1 MKKKTNEEFVQDA
14 IKVHGDKY
22 DYSKVK
28 YINSSTKVI
37 IICKEHGEF
46 EQCPDKHINRKSQC
60 IKCVG
65 KYQYTSQEFVKNAQ
79 TIHDDKYDYSKVK
92 YINSSTKLIIICKE
106 HGEFEQL
113 PSSHL
118 AGRGCSKCKYVK
130 HGELSRYN
138 SQQFIKKAQTIHGD
152 KYDYSKVDY
161 TVSKNKVII
170 ICKEH
175 GEFTQLPSGHL
186 DGKGCGKCGRLICG
200 EKLTMCCKL
209 FISKAIEVHGDKYD
223 YSKVSY
229 VNSSTKVMII
239 CKEHGEF
246 EQNPGGHLQGNGC
259 SKCSG
264 HYSYTTEEWIEK
276 ATEVHG
282 DKYNYSKVNYYG
294 NKNKIMI
301 ICKYH
306 GIFQQQP
313 IYHLS
318 GNQGC
323 SKCNLCASCQLWR
336 TWGKLCEYCQPKNKK
351 KIYEKTK
358 EYAVVKY
365 LREKLPDY
373 DFIHNKSVGAE
384 CTKDEKENSN
394 GHLFPDIRFDCY
406 FYHLIVEV
414 DENKHRGVDYKC
426 DVQRMYNIIAKL
438 GLPCIFIRYNP
449 DSQSSNKYLLL
460 KKIEEY
466 LELDIEEDDI
476 WDDYGFKVEY
486 LFY

>member
-186 DGKGCGKCGRLICG
+186 DGKGCR
-200 EKLTMCCKL
+200 
-209 FISKAIEVHGDKYD
+209 
-223 YSKVSY
+223 
-229 VNSSTKVMII
+229 
-239 CKEHGEF
+239 
-246 EQNPGGHLQGNGC
+246 
-259 SKCSG
+259 KCSG

-282 DKYNYSKVNYYG
+282 DKYDYSKVEYINSSI
-294 NKNKIMI
+294 KVVI
-301 ICKYH
+301 ICKEH
-306 GIFQQQP
+306 GEFQQLP
-313 IYHLS
+313 SHHINGS
-318 GNQGC
+318 GCKKC
-323 SKCNLCASCQLWR
+323 SGVYSYTTEEWIEKV
-336 TWGKLCEYCQPKNKK
+336 TEVHVGK
-351 KIYEKTK
+351 
-358 EYAVVKY
+358 
-365 LREKLPDY
+365 Y
-373 DFIHNKSVGAE
+373 DFPRRCVR
-384 CTKDEKENSN
+384 
-394 GHLFPDIRFDCY
+394 P
-406 FYHLIVEV
+406 
-414 DENKHRGVDYKC
+414 
-426 DVQRMYNIIAKL
+426 
-438 GLPCIFIRYNP
+438 
-449 DSQSSNKYLLL
+449 
-460 KKIEEY
+460 
-466 LELDIEEDDI
+466 
-476 WDDYGFKVEY
+476 
-486 LFY
+486 